1 MLRRYISY
9 TTNKFTNCRHV
20 SQSMLQSTVDEKSGI
35 ATVTMNKPPVNSLNL
50 EFLEEI
56 ITLLNK
62 LQKDKV
68 RGMILTS
75 GLQKVFC
82 AGLDI
87 KELYK
92 PNPDRLTKFWTTLQD
107 TWLSL
112 YTTSFPTVSVIN
124 GHSPAGGCMLAMS
137 CDYRVMVGQNYRIG
151 FNEAKLGIFAPKWFQ
166 NTIIAVIG
174 QRKAEVSLTT
184 GKMYTTDEALQIGLV
199 DETCADADSALKKGT
214 HFLNNFQNISPW
226 AYKMTKDINRQST
239 IQWLIDNKQKDV
251 DFTVEYMQSPG
262 VQKNLELY
270 LQSLKSLP
278 PLKLISEIN

>member
-1 MLRRYISY
+1 MY
-9 TTNKFTNCRHV
+9 TTNKFINCRYV

-50 EFLEEI
+50 EFLDEI
-56 ITLLNK
+56 NTQLIK
-62 LQKDKV
+62 LQKDKI

-87 KELYK
+87 TEFYN
-92 PNPDRLTKFWTTLQD
+92 PNPDRLAKFWTTLQD

-124 GHSPAGGCMLAMS
+124 GHSPAGGCLFAMS
-137 CDYRVMVGQNYRIG
+137 CDYRVMVGPNYTIG
-151 FNEAKLGIFAPKWFQ
+151 LNETKLGIVAPKWFHD
-166 NTIIAVIG
+166 TVVAVIG

-184 GKMYTTDEALQIGLV
+184 GKMYTTDEAFQIGLV
-199 DETCADADSALKKGT
+199 DESLPDANSALKKGT
-214 HFLNNFQNISPW
+214 QFLNNFQKISPW
-226 AYKMTKDINRQST
+226 AYKMTKDISRQPT
-239 IQWLIDNKQKDV
+239 VQWLIDNKQKDL
-251 DFTVEYMQSPG
+251 DFVIKYMQSPV

-270 LQSLKSLP
+270 LQSLK
-278 PLKLISEIN
+278 K